1 MDLLSAKVKPYPW
14 GTRDAIADLQGR
26 PVPAAAP
33 EAELW
38 MGAHPS
44 APSGVGWTTLDE
56 VIAAAPERALGVE
69 CAARF
74 GDRLPFLLKVLS
86 AAKALSIQVHPS
98 RAQAQ
103 GGWAAE
109 NAQGLPPGDPG
120 RNYVDDWPKPE
131 LLYALTP
138 FEVAAGL
145 RAPDDAAALLRALAV
160 DALKPLAASLTTAP
174 VPPAAAPDAADP
186 DAIGSDAAGA
196 DAAVPAAMT
205 AALASVLRW
214 PPAGRDALVADVVAA
229 CSRLAASGGP
239 YAAACAAVVRVAADQ
254 PGDLGVVALL
264 LMRHEILQP
273 GQAMFMP
280 AGGLHSYLR
289 GTGIE
294 LLANSDNV
302 VRAGLTGKHVDVP
315 ELLKLVDPAVPVPVL
330 APRVLPDG
338 IAWFDTP
345 APEFRLHI
353 VDLSSPIVDLSSP
366 ANSSASP
373 GSTVPS
379 GSTNPLSSTV
389 PSGSTNPLSSTVPS
403 VSTVPS
409 GSSVATGSPVPVGAS
424 LPTGSRGPA
433 GPSSRAGVAAPAPS
447 LALPGTGPRIVLC
460 LDGACTLRAASAATL
475 DLSRGD
481 SCFIPFA
488 DGPVA
493 ATGHARL
500 ILATPAPA

>member
-26 PVPAAAP
+26 PVPTAGP

-56 VIAAAPERALGVE
+56 VIAAAPERALGAE

-103 GGWAAE
+103 EGWAAE
-109 NAQGLPPGDPG
+109 DARGLPPGDPG

-160 DALKPLAASLTTAP
+160 PSLEPLAAALAAGPAP
-174 VPPAAAPDAADP
+174 GPAAGSAP
-186 DAIGSDAAGA
+186 GAGA
-196 DAAVPAAMT
+196 DAMAT
-205 AALASVLRW
+205 ALASVLRW
-214 PPAGRDALVADVVAA
+214 PSAGRASLIAGVVSA
-229 CSRLAASGGP
+229 CARLATSASP
-239 YAAACAAVVRVAADQ
+239 YAAACAAAVRVAADH
-254 PGDLGVVALL
+254 PDDLGVVALL

-315 ELLKLVDPAVPVPVL
+315 ELLKLVDPGVPVPVL

-353 VDLSSPIVDLSSP
+353 VDLS
-366 ANSSASP
+366 A
-373 GSTVPS
+373 
-379 GSTNPLSSTV
+379 SST
-389 PSGSTNPLSSTVPS
+389 PSTPS
-403 VSTVPS
+403 API
-409 GSSVATGSPVPVGAS
+409 AS
-424 LPTGSRGPA
+424 LASAPSTPP
-433 GPSSRAGVAAPAPS
+433 GPSTPPAPS
-447 LALPGTGPRIVLC
+447 TALT
-460 LDGACTLRAASAATL
+460 
-475 DLSRGD
+475 
-481 SCFIPFA
+481 
-488 DGPVA
+488 
-493 ATGHARL
+493 
-500 ILATPAPA
+500 